1 MPSSP
6 AAAPLPEPPPPKEDW
21 ALFLDVD
28 GSLLE
33 IAPRPEEVRVPPR
46 LLGVLASLRDELAG
60 ALALVSG
67 RSLSVLDQLF
77 APLVMAAA
85 GQHGLERRDAG
96 GRLLPLPPL
105 PRGFEEVESSLA
117 HFTELHPGILLERKS
132 HGLALH
138 FRGAPACGEEAQR
151 LAIVLAERCEP
162 PLLAVPGKAVIELRV
177 PGADKGKAI
186 ADFMKE
192 PPFAGRTPVFLG
204 DDVTDEDGFAV
215 VNELG
220 GLSVLVGR
228 RPTQARWALPDV
240 AAVHHWLTATP
251 IETL

>member
-1 MPSSP
+1 M
-6 AAAPLPEPPPPKEDW
+6 
-21 ALFLDVD
+21 
-28 GSLLE
+28 
-33 IAPRPEEVRVPPR
+33 
-46 LLGVLASLRDELAG
+46 
-60 ALALVSG
+60 
-67 RSLSVLDQLF
+67 
-77 APLVMAAA
+77 
-85 GQHGLERRDAG
+85 
-96 GRLLPLPPL
+96 
-105 PRGFEEVESSLA
+105 
-117 HFTELHPGILLERKS
+117 
-132 HGLALH
+132 
-138 FRGAPACGEEAQR
+138 
-151 LAIVLAERCEP
+151 AERCEP